1 MGYTDAELQGQT
13 PAIHLDG
20 PTFARVHEDL
30 GQSGRFVGEVRSQ
43 HKDGVVHDVEL
54 SVFTLRTPKDELLYY
69 VGVER
74 DITARKQL
82 ERQLR
87 QTQNLETVGRLAAG
101 IAHDFNNLL
110 TVITGYSQLTLSE
123 LATDD
128 PWHDT
133 MTQIDRAAERAAALT
148 QQLLN
153 FSQQQ
158 EVHPMAVDLNTVVTD
173 AERVLGQE
181 LGASITLTTI
191 LARDLGLVLA
201 NPHQLGQVIMNL
213 ASNAR
218 DAMPQGGTLT
228 IETARVEPSAS
239 MDPDPSS
246 RSLVRLIVR
255 DTGCGMAA
263 ETRDRIFEPFFTTK
277 RVEEVGKGY
286 GLGLA
291 VVHGIITQSGG
302 TIEVD
307 SELGRGTTITID
319 LPRVA
324 AQRQIRRPAPSLLA
338 RRADT
343 ILLVEDDAALRTMVR
358 VVLQKQGYTVL
369 EAGDGIQALAVADQH
384 PTIHLLVTDMVMPG
398 MGGKAVAE
406 RLVAQRSGLKVLFM
420 PGYPGDSL
428 SQQGALAAGAAFLH
442 KPFTLEA
449 LTRTVQAVLDA
460 PQGGLR

>member
-30 GQSGRFVGEVRSQ
+30 SRSGRFVGEVRSQ
-43 HKDGVVHDVEL
+43 HKDGVVHDLEL

-128 PWHDT
+128 PWHDI
-133 MTQIDRAAERAAALT
+133 MTQIDRAAALT
-148 QQLLN
+148 QQLMN

-158 EVHPMAVDLNTVVTD
+158 EVHATAVDLNTVVTD
-173 AERVLGQE
+173 AERLLRQRLGE
-181 LGASITLTTI
+181 PITLTTI

-228 IETARVEPSAS
+228 IETASVEPSAS
-239 MDPDPSS
+239 MDPASSS
-246 RSLVRLIVR
+246 RSLVRLIVQ

-307 SELGRGTTITID
+307 SELGRGTTTITID
-319 LPRVA
+319 LPRIA
-324 AQRQIRRPAPSLLA
+324 AQRQTRRPAPSLLA
-338 RRADT
+338 RRAGT

>member
-1 MGYTDAELQGQT
+1 
-13 PAIHLDG
+13 
-20 PTFARVHEDL
+20 
-30 GQSGRFVGEVRSQ
+30 
-43 HKDGVVHDVEL
+43 
-54 SVFTLRTPKDELLYY
+54 VFTLRTPKDELLYY

-110 TVITGYSQLTLSE
+110 TVITGYSQLALSE

-133 MTQIDRAAERAAALT
+133 MTQIDRAAALT
-148 QQLLN
+148 QQLMN

-158 EVHPMAVDLNTVVTD
+158 EVHATAVDLNTVVTD
-173 AERVLGQE
+173 AERLLRQRLGE
-181 LGASITLTTI
+181 PITLTTI

-228 IETARVEPSAS
+228 IETASVEPSAS
-239 MDPDPSS
+239 MDPASSS

-319 LPRVA
+319 LPRIA
-324 AQRQIRRPAPSLLA
+324 AQRQTQRPAPSLLA
-338 RRADT
+338 RRAGT

-406 RLVAQRSGLKVLFM
+406 RLVAQRSGLKVLSASSAS
-420 PGYPGDSL
+420 P
-428 SQQGALAAGAAFLH
+428 
-442 KPFTLEA
+442 
-449 LTRTVQAVLDA
+449 R
-460 PQGGLR
+460 